1 MIPGRDLRTKIS
13 TADEDS
19 NAWTRKQRCLQLCK
33 ENAWKRWKLNTQQHF
48 DKGNLSHK
56 DKTRKINIGYIVMSK
71 VELKNR
77 GHSKI
82 GKVSRLYAGKD
93 AVVRAFQVGLTSS
106 AIVSV
111 RISL

>member
-1 MIPGRDLRTKIS
+1 MI
-13 TADEDS
+13 
-19 NAWTRKQRCLQLCK
+19 
-33 ENAWKRWKLNTQQHF
+33 
-48 DKGNLSHK
+48 
-56 DKTRKINIGYIVMSK
+56 K

-82 GKVSRLYAGKD
+82 GKVSRLHTGKD
-93 AVVRAFQVGLTSS
+93 DVVKAFQVGLTSS

>member
-1 MIPGRDLRTKIS
+1 
-13 TADEDS
+13 
-19 NAWTRKQRCLQLCK
+19 
-33 ENAWKRWKLNTQQHF
+33 
-48 DKGNLSHK
+48 
-56 DKTRKINIGYIVMSK
+56 MSK